1 MYFLNDEKI
10 SCSCLFFHLSIFSF
24 SQITSSQII
33 GNWKVVK
40 ILNEIGNQDLAN
52 GFESAIFK
60 FDNNFD
66 FTLKS
71 SNDNP
76 LFSKIESMTKNTKW
90 KIDSLKNKI
99 RIGTKKDNYSTIFIE
114 VEQKNERVIFHLIES
129 DIKLEMMKL

>member
-1 MYFLNDEKI
+1 M
-10 SCSCLFFHLSIFSF
+10 SFFHFSIFSF

-52 GFESAIFK
+52 GFKSSISK

-76 LFSKIESMTKNTKW
+76 LFSQIESMTKNTKW

-114 VEQKNERVIFHLIES
+114 VEQKNERVIFHLIER

>member
-1 MYFLNDEKI
+1 MMKKLVLVVFFL
-10 SCSCLFFHLSIFSF
+10 FSIFSF
-24 SQITSSQII
+24 SQITSNQII

-40 ILNEIGNQDLAN
+40 VLNEIGNQDLAN
-52 GFESAIFK
+52 GFKSSVFK
-60 FDNNFD
+60 FDKNFN

-76 LFSKIESMTKNTKW
+76 LFSQIESMTKNTKW

-99 RIGTKKDNYSTIFIE
+99 KIGTKKNNYSTMFIE

>member
-1 MYFLNDEKI
+1 MMKKLVLGIFFL
-10 SCSCLFFHLSIFSF
+10 FSIFSF
-24 SQITSSQII
+24 SQITSNQII

-40 ILNEIGNQDLAN
+40 VLNEIGNQDLAN
-52 GFESAIFK
+52 GFKSSVFK
-60 FDNNFD
+60 FDKNFN

-76 LFSKIESMTKNTKW
+76 LFSQIESMTKNTKW

-99 RIGTKKDNYSTIFIE
+99 KIGRKKNNYSTMFIE

-129 DIKLEMMKL
+129 DIKLEMMKLWKI

>member
-1 MYFLNDEKI
+1 MMKKLVLVVFFL
-10 SCSCLFFHLSIFSF
+10 FSIFSF
-24 SQITSSQII
+24 SQITSNQII

-52 GFESAIFK
+52 GFKSSVFK
-60 FDNNFD
+60 FDKNFN

-76 LFSKIESMTKNTKW
+76 LFSQIESMTKNTKW

-99 RIGTKKDNYSTIFIE
+99 KIGTKKNNYSTMFIE

>member
-1 MYFLNDEKI
+1 MMKKLVLVVFFL
-10 SCSCLFFHLSIFSF
+10 FSIFSF
-24 SQITSSQII
+24 SQITSNQII

-40 ILNEIGNQDLAN
+40 VLNEIGNQDLAN
-52 GFESAIFK
+52 GFKSSVFK
-60 FDNNFD
+60 FDKNFN

-76 LFSKIESMTKNTKW
+76 LFSQIESMTKNTKW

-99 RIGTKKDNYSTIFIE
+99 KIGTKKNNYSTMFIE
-114 VEQKNERVIFHLIES
+114 VGQKNERVIFHLIES